1 MKLLNKQSLVLLCL
15 SYHIL
20 ATIAQANVPDD
31 SKQPP
36 DLTTEVE
43 FTVQSGEP
51 IRVQRFDH
59 QQANIKIDGYLK
71 EPAWKNLQTFDRM
84 KVSRPDTL
92 ATPPYKSEFRIFY
105 TEKGIYASYD
115 LEQPQDTIV
124 KRFAVRDEKDL
135 NRDTVSFAL
144 DTSGN
149 GRYGYWI
156 SISIGDVQRDGS
168 ILPEREFNSKWD
180 GAWYGATQLT
190 DRGWSAEFF
199 LPWSQVAMPKQQGI
213 RRIGLYITRLV
224 SHLDEEWSWPA
235 LPESQP
241 LFLSN
246 LQPLEITAID
256 PKKQWSFF
264 PFTSSTYDRIDNDVR
279 YKAGFDVFWRPS
291 SNLQLTAT
299 TNPDFGSVEMDD
311 VIVNFTANETFFP
324 EKRLFFQEG
333 QDIFNTTS
341 RSEAHHGQKMTV
353 VNTRR
358 IGARPRPPTLPSDV
372 SLSTREEIQPSDL
385 LGAIKMTGQLGTFRY
400 GILAAIEDESK
411 FVAEDRLFFQD
422 GRDFGAL
429 RVLYED
435 KHRAAYRGL
444 GFISTIVAHPETDAT
459 VHGIDFHRLSTNGI
473 WNIEGQFLYSNLDKT
488 DSGIGGFTDI
498 EYRPRQGVKHTFKLT
513 TFDDKLD
520 FNDLGFQIRNDI
532 TEVQYSRERVISNL
546 TRIRDL
552 RATGFV
558 RYAEN
563 GEGFRINTNVGG
575 YLDLTLNNLHSV
587 GTYLKFSPDRFDDR
601 SSFGNGTF
609 KTEGERSINVWYRTN
624 PAKSIYTSI
633 NAQYLTEAIGG
644 YSVKVKT
651 EIEWRPKH
659 NITLNLEASYRDR
672 NNWLLHQEGRN
683 FTTFNGGQWEPKFS
697 LDYFPSAKQR
707 FRVILHW
714 AGIRAYEDEFYMLP
728 EESTN
733 LIAGPKPLGLT
744 DNFNISQL
752 NFQIRYRWQ
761 IAPMS
766 DLFIVYTKADSR
778 KMSDDKFEA
787 LFRNSWNM
795 PLGDQLV
802 VKLRYR
808 IGS

>member
-1 MKLLNKQSLVLLCL
+1 MKLLHKQFLVLLCL
-15 SYHIL
+15 SYHTL
-20 ATIAQANVPDD
+20 ATVAQANAPGD
-31 SKQPP
+31 SERLP
-36 DLTTEVE
+36 DLTTEVDL
-43 FTVQSGEP
+43 TVQSGEP
-51 IRVQRFDH
+51 IRIQRFDH
-59 QQANIKIDGYLK
+59 QQADIKIDGHLD
-71 EPAWKNLQTFDRM
+71 EPAWENLQIFDQM
-84 KVSRPDTL
+84 KVDRPDTL

-105 TEKGIYASYD
+105 TEKGVYASYD

-124 KRFAVRDEKDL
+124 KRFAVRDEFDL
-135 NRDTVSFAL
+135 SRDTVSFAL

-149 GRYGYWI
+149 GQYGYWV
-156 SISIGDVQRDGS
+156 SISIGDVQRDGTM
-168 ILPEREFNSKWD
+168 LPEREFSGKWD

-199 LPWSQVAMPKQQGI
+199 LPWSQVAMPKQQGV
-213 RRIGLYITRLV
+213 RRIGIHTSRLV
-224 SHLDEEWSWPA
+224 AHLDESWSWPT

-241 LFLSN
+241 LFLSR
-246 LQPLEITAID
+246 LQPLEVTGID

-264 PFTSSTYDRIDNDVR
+264 PFTSSTYDRIDNDVQ

-299 TNPDFGSVEMDD
+299 ANPDFGSVEMDD

-324 EKRLFFQEG
+324 EKRLFFQEA

-358 IGARPRPPTLPSDV
+358 IGARPRPPTLPPDV

-411 FVAEDRLFFQD
+411 FVAEDLLFFQD

-459 VHGIDFHRLSTNGI
+459 VHGIDFHRLSTSGI
-473 WNIEGQFLYSNLDKT
+473 WNIEGQFLYSDLDKT
-488 DSGIGGFTDI
+488 GSGIGGFTDI
-498 EYRPRQGVKHTFKLT
+498 AYRPRQGVKHTFKLT

-532 TEVQYSRERVISNL
+532 TAIQYSPEWIISDL
-546 TRIRDL
+546 TRIRNL
-552 RATGFV
+552 RANGFV

-563 GEGFRINTNVGG
+563 GEGFRINTAVGG

-587 GTYLKFSPDRFDDR
+587 GTYLKFSPNRFDDR
-601 SSFGNGTF
+601 NSFGNGTF
-609 KTEGERSINVWYRTN
+609 EIEGERSINVWYRTN

-633 NAQYLTEAIGG
+633 RAQYLTEAIGG
-644 YSVKVKT
+644 YSVQVKT

-659 NITLNLEASYRDR
+659 NITLHLEASYRDR

-683 FTTFNGGQWEPKFS
+683 FTTFNGGQWQPKFS

-714 AGIRAYEDEFYMLP
+714 AGIRAYEDEFYTLP
-728 EESTN
+728 EGSTK

-752 NFQIRYRWQ
+752 NFQVRYRWQ

-778 KMSDDKFEA
+778 KMSDDKFET

-808 IGS
+808 LGT

>member
-1 MKLLNKQSLVLLCL
+1 MKLLNKQSLMPLCL

-20 ATIAQANVPDD
+20 IAVAQANAPGN
-31 SKQPP
+31 SERLP

-43 FTVQSGEP
+43 LTMQSGEP
-51 IRVQRFDH
+51 IRIQRFDH
-59 QQANIKIDGYLK
+59 QQTNIKIDGHID
-71 EPAWKNLQTFDRM
+71 EPAWKNLQIFDQM

-124 KRFAVRDEKDL
+124 KRFAVRDDFDL
-135 NRDTVSFAL
+135 NRDTVSFTL

-156 SISIGDVQRDGS
+156 SISIGDVQRDGTV
-168 ILPEREFNSKWD
+168 LPEREFSGTWD

-213 RRIGLYITRLV
+213 RRIGLYTIRLV
-224 SHLDEEWSWPA
+224 AHLNESWSWPA

-241 LFLSN
+241 LFLSS
-246 LQPLEITAID
+246 LQPLEVTGID

-264 PFTSSTYDRIDNDVR
+264 PFTSSTYDRIDNNVR

-358 IGARPRPPTLPSDV
+358 IGARPRPPTLPPDV

-532 TEVQYSRERVISNL
+532 TAIQYSPEWIISNL
-546 TRIRDL
+546 TRIRNL
-552 RATGFV
+552 RANGFV

-587 GTYLKFSPDRFDDR
+587 GTYLKFSPNRFDDR
-601 SSFGNGTF
+601 NSFGNGTF
-609 KTEGERSINVWYRTN
+609 EIEGERSINVWYRTN

-633 NAQYLTEAIGG
+633 RAQYLTEAIGG
-644 YSVKVKT
+644 YSVQVKT

-683 FTTFNGGQWEPKFS
+683 FTTFNGSQWQPKFS

-714 AGIRAYEDEFYMLP
+714 AGIRAYEDEFYTLP
-728 EESTN
+728 EGSTN
-733 LIAGPKPLGLT
+733 LIAGTKPLGLT

-752 NFQIRYRWQ
+752 NFQLRYRWQ

-778 KMSDDKFEA
+778 EMSDDKFEA

-795 PLGDQLV
+795 PLGDQLI

-808 IGS
+808 LGS